1 MSLQLYDSRWTV
13 SYQAHST
20 FQSSMFE
27 KPLDNCSWAPVRR
40 IFIWRERKTWLLFPE
55 TFSSASWP
63 FLDFTHIWSNVGKK
77 ISCNLL
83 NSHLTG
89 LSSRANTISAVHSTC
104 PETFMISFLSSPD
117 EPFMTR
123 WVARLLPRHC
133 LSIWPQSLNLP
144 FGLSHIVRSSSC
156 HCVLTET

>member
-27 KPLDNCSWAPVRR
+27 KPLDNCSWVPVRR
-40 IFIWRERKTWLLFPE
+40 IFIWREPDYYFQKP
-55 TFSSASWP
+55 SAVP

-89 LSSRANTISAVHSTC
+89 LSSIANTISAVHSTC
-104 PETFMISFLSSPD
+104 P
-117 EPFMTR
+117 
-123 WVARLLPRHC
+123 
-133 LSIWPQSLNLP
+133 
-144 FGLSHIVRSSSC
+144 
-156 HCVLTET
+156 